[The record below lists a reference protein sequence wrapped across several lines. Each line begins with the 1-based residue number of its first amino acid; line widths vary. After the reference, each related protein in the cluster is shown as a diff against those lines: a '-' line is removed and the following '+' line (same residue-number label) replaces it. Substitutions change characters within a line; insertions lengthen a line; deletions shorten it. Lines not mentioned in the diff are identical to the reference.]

1 MQLCA
6 NNSPL
11 AIDMDRTTDMREA
24 STAEILA
31 PPLLVL
37 GACYVALIILWMKTH
52 GGYVA
57 RLLLPRCLGSNSTDD
72 VSNGRFN
79 KSTYRD
85 ECCAKP
91 LLSMEDKKVLQT
103 LTGQTNTFKELVKIV
118 TPATMSLAFCPLT
131 LFTHSLIL
139 EGFWPK
145 DAFPKAPNIN
155 DGIACFLV
163 PAGMVYAI
171 SFGFAFQAVF
181 TRHQDTD
188 RCISEEVN
196 TMNRIISLVS
206 RMQFPSPKTQLGI
219 LRVIKGELIAMVQD
233 VLGTQPCLDYDAGKE
248 AFQDLI
254 RVLASE
260 YSMVSSQN
268 DAVLRKQAIKLISAQ
283 VYRFELKCPHTQR
296 LNPVMWGVLETLGYF
311 NFMAMLLVQTQSY
324 GMDLSMCII
333 TVISISMLCYII
345 ADLDNPFNG
354 FFRVNLSVFL
364 SVVTRLE
371 VIYSKCVLTMCRHIK
386 DTRDHNHVSVTT

>member
-1 MQLCA
+1 MQLHV
-6 NNSPL
+6 NDSPV
-11 AIDMDRTTDMREA
+11 AMDLGQKMDMRGA
-24 STAEILA
+24 STVEILA

-37 GACYVALIILWMKTH
+37 GAGYIALMILWLKTH
-52 GGYVA
+52 GSWVA
-57 RLLLPRCLGSNSTDD
+57 RLFVPRCLRTNSAVDITDT
-72 VSNGRFN
+72 RFN
-79 KSTYRD
+79 KNTYSD
-85 ECCAKP
+85 ECCTKP
-91 LLSMEDKKVLQT
+91 LISMEDKKVLQSI
-103 LTGQTNTFKELVKIV
+103 TGQTNTFKELVKIV
-118 TPATMSLAFCPLT
+118 TPATLSLAFCPLT
-131 LFTHSLIL
+131 LFTHGLIL
-139 EGFWPK
+139 EGFWPMNV
-145 DAFPKAPNIN
+145 FPRAPNIN

-181 TRHQDTD
+181 TRHLDTD

-196 TMNRIISLVS
+196 NMNRIISLVS

-219 LRVIKGELIAMVQD
+219 LRVIKSEIIAMVQD
-233 VLGTQPCLDYDAGKE
+233 VLGTQTCLDYDAGKE

-254 RVLASE
+254 LVLASE
-260 YSMVSSQN
+260 SSMVTSQN

-283 VYRFELKCPHTQR
+283 VYHFELKCPHTQR

-333 TVISISMLCYII
+333 TVISISMLCYVI

-354 FFRVNLSVFL
+354 FFRVNLAVFPA
-364 SVVTRLE
+364 VVNRLD
-371 VIYSKCVLTMCRHIK
+371 VIYRKCVHTTCR
-386 DTRDHNHVSVTT
+386 DTNSKEHVTVTT